1 MPLTILI
8 LRLSGLVWMFV
19 CALRFNL
26 SSPIS
31 FSFLILHSLFSLAFV
46 GLNPKKKAFSSTY
59 HYSCSS
65 IFFPLRVPFFFSS
78 LKSELYLTGFFFLPI
93 NFFSSP
99 LLTITSLCHSFFFIP
114 AILLCVCAPPLRSS
128 FFSLFMIFS
137 FQHTFSHH
145 HTLILFPS
153 LTPDALQHHIT
164 SFTFLYVYVARLTK
178 RAVWDCALG
187 LLSMNK

>member
-65 IFFPLRVPFFFSS
+65 IFFPLRVPFFF
-78 LKSELYLTGFFFLPI
+78 
-93 NFFSSP
+93 P
-99 LLTITSLCHSFFFIP
+99 L
-114 AILLCVCAPPLRSS
+114 
-128 FFSLFMIFS
+128 
-137 FQHTFSHH
+137 
-145 HTLILFPS
+145 
-153 LTPDALQHHIT
+153 
-164 SFTFLYVYVARLTK
+164 
-178 RAVWDCALG
+178 
-187 LLSMNK
+187 